1 VGLIHPVTGDAAR
14 AGNQCREGALLA
26 IAAVNQMGGIRS
38 LGGMKLVPFLGDS
51 RSRPEVGAALVARA
65 SEGGV
70 SAIIAGCTSAVTAAT
85 VSAAA
90 AHGIP
95 HIVDVALDDRI
106 LARGPGLAFR
116 LIAGQGAIVARAA
129 EDLAAI
135 NAAAGGPARTVLILE
150 DESPLSASAAD
161 ALAPALR
168 GHGLEVLDTLRH
180 GTPIRDVRGILDR
193 LQRIR
198 PDILVPADGY
208 DAATTIIRAMRQHGL
223 HPECIYS
230 VLDGAGAGFRFLEEY
245 PETAAYLMDCVNC
258 YDPRS
263 GPAHDLKGKVEG
275 MGLYFT
281 PELFLTYEAVMLLAD
296 ALEHAGSVDRAP
308 VAGALSSSRWQGHFM
323 PWGPTRFVHG
333 QNTGARAVTVQ
344 VQDGDVQIVAPQGL
358 ATARPVFPMP
368 A

>member
-1 VGLIHPVTGDAAR
+1 
-14 AGNQCREGALLA
+14 
-26 IAAVNQMGGIRS
+26 
-38 LGGMKLVPFLGDS
+38 
-51 RSRPEVGAALVARA
+51 
-65 SEGGV
+65 
-70 SAIIAGCTSAVTAAT
+70 
-85 VSAAA
+85 
-90 AHGIP
+90 
-95 HIVDVALDDRI
+95 
-106 LARGPGLAFR
+106 
-116 LIAGQGAIVARAA
+116 VARAA
-129 EDLAAI
+129 EDLAAMS
-135 NAAAGGPARTVLILE
+135 AAAGGPARTVLILA

-180 GTPIRDVRGILDR
+180 ATPIRDVRGILDR

-198 PDILVPADGY
+198 PDILVPASGY

-223 HPECIYS
+223 RPECIYS

-263 GPAHDLKGKVEG
+263 GPARDLKGKVEG

-281 PELFLTYEAVMLLAD
+281 PELFLTYEAVMLLTD
-296 ALEHAGSVDRAP
+296 ALEHAASVDRAP
-308 VAGALSSSRWQGHFM
+308 VAEALASSRWRGHFM

-333 QNTGARAVTVQ
+333 QNAGARAVTVQ
-344 VQDGDVQIVAPQGL
+344 VQDGDVQIVAPEGL